1 MRKYLA
7 LLIFSFV
14 SVTIFS
20 QNIDTDIF
28 GDLQYSSIRGDYKAT
43 LEKNI
48 FDDLIFSDNKGN
60 KITLE
65 NKYIQL
71 KYPELLKNKE
81 RRLDFFIDV
90 IYTHKEDRN
99 YKATY
104 SIDVFDKIIF
114 KDNRNRKT
122 EQGKDVF
129 GNPFYEEQTS
139 GKRVSIEKDLWGNW
153 KYKSDNE
160 FATLEKDIFDTW
172 KYEDSKGNELEFKNK
187 TWQNLKQQ
195 HRTEMNVFQYLINQF
210 LMNCFDKTMN

>member
-14 SVTIFS
+14 SVSIFS

-28 GDLQYSSIRGDYKAT
+28 GDLQYSSIRGNYKAS

-48 FDDLIFSDNKGN
+48 FNDFIFSDNKGN

-65 NKYIQL
+65 YKYIKLQ
-71 KYPELLKNKE
+71 YPELLKNKD

-104 SIDVFDKIIF
+104 SIDIFDKIIF
-114 KDNRNRKT
+114 KDNRKT

-129 GNPFYEEQTS
+129 GNPFYEKQTS

-172 KYEDSKGNELEFKNK
+172 KYKDSKGNELEFNDKS
-187 TWQNLKQQ
+187 WQNLKQQ
-195 HRTEMNVFQYLINQF
+195 YRTEMNIFQYLINGF
-210 LMNCFDKTMN
+210 LKGLY